1 MRTNIKYILVLI
13 FLALFISGCK
23 TTFVVRGSTVEQV
36 NPIFKDY
43 VGFHGYVMRYQN
55 DLTGSYNVDMGLVY
69 VPYTSETEKTKTIVS
84 VPRDSNSHQPMTAYE
99 QTTWNTV
106 SNPAHYVDATAV
118 VSIIPQGND
127 VLVNIDTND
136 AGGSSMDDLR
146 DYLQT
151 LGYKVDNQ

>member
-1 MRTNIKYILVLI
+1 MRSHIKYILVVLV
-13 FLALFISGCK
+13 LALFVSGCK
-23 TTFVVRGSTVEQV
+23 TTFVVRNSTANQII
-36 NPIFKDY
+36 PIFKDY

-55 DLTGSYNVDMGLVY
+55 DLTGSYNVDMGVVY
-69 VPYTSETEKTKTIVS
+69 VPYTSETERTKTVMN
-84 VPRDSNSHQPMTAYE
+84 VPSEDSHQPMTAYE

-118 VSIIPQGND
+118 VNILQQGSD

-136 AGGSSMDDLR
+136 AGGASLDDLR